1 MSTKRS
7 CSARRFAPLPFYVI
21 RSGRSWC
28 NNYRYC
34 LVMRLVGWRHSSGGK
49 MSNSKDNN
57 KLFEKLKQFFR
68 LNKVASPSNLGESAS
83 HNFPASLSYRVFVVN
98 KYHCFDV
105 QILFQEL
112 CASKM
117 TTPWPT
123 NKGIEL
129 LLGPVYKAGLK
140 LFKN

>member
-1 MSTKRS
+1 MSTKRF
-7 CSARRFAPLPFYVI
+7 CSARRVAPLPFYVI

-34 LVMRLVGWRHSSGGK
+34 SVMRPVGWRHSPDSK

-83 HNFPASLSYRVFVVN
+83 QNFQASLSYRVFVVI
-98 KYHCFDV
+98 KYHCSDAQTF
-105 QILFQEL
+105 FQEL
-112 CASKM
+112 CASGM

-123 NKGIEL
+123 NKGKEL
-129 LLGPVYKAGLK
+129 LLGRIYKAGLK
-140 LFKN
+140 RFKN